1 MSALSDQG
9 KRVWGLGR
17 GPVWERFSAG
27 ASNQISLMKWGKMIR
42 PAGQEKICL
51 SCGF

>member
-17 GPVWERFSAG
+17 GSVWERFSAV
-27 ASNQISLMKWGKMIR
+27 AYKQLFH
-42 PAGQEKICL
+42 L
-51 SCGF
+51 

>member
-17 GPVWERFSAG
+17 GSVWERFSAV
-27 ASNQISLMKWGKMIR
+27 AYNQLFH
-42 PAGQEKICL
+42 L
-51 SCGF
+51 